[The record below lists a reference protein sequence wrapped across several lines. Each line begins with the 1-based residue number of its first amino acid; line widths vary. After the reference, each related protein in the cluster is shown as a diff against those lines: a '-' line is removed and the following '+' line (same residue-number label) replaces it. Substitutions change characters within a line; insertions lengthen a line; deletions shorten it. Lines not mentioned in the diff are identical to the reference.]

1 MHVERMKVAPDTVA
15 YADGERHKLIVEF
28 AIPGAPTE
36 TIDVKIL
43 EDSVHLLA
51 PARDIEYV
59 SALALGWP
67 VKPDKAEATYE
78 NGLLRIEVP
87 FKDPMEDAVK
97 VAIKAGG
104 TETKTKSIEGT
115 VKAAADAASRPL
127 DSWQTSQRG
136 RLLDAARS
144 LILERGGAMSKEER
158 SQMRPRC
165 EADVA
170 MTSVWNWPQLIL
182 EATFNAFATEWMFRL
197 SQNDWIDEV
206 CMANSTIH

>member
-1 MHVERMKVAPDTVA
+1 MQVVRMKVAPATVA
-15 YADGERHKLIVEF
+15 YADAEHLRLIVEF

-51 PARDIEYV
+51 PARDIDYV

-97 VAIKAGG
+97 VAIKPGG
-104 TETKTKSIEGT
+104 AETKAKS
-115 VKAAADAASRPL
+115 V
-127 DSWQTSQRG
+127 
-136 RLLDAARS
+136 
-144 LILERGGAMSKEER
+144 
-158 SQMRPRC
+158 
-165 EADVA
+165 EAG
-170 MTSVWNWPQLIL
+170 
-182 EATFNAFATEWMFRL
+182 
-197 SQNDWIDEV
+197 
-206 CMANSTIH
+206 